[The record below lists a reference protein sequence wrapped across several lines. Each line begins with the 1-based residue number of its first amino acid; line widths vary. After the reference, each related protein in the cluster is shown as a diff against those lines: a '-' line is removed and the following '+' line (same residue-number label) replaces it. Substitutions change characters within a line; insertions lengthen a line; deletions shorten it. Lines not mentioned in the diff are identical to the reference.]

1 MDTYVLENAIRR
13 GKKGNGQKGEM
24 NSGSSGETKG
34 RRETEEG
41 GGEGERLR
49 DIHIL
54 AAGGGKRRGKEKRK
68 VRLKNRFE
76 RK

>member
-34 RRETEEG
+34 RRETEG
-41 GGEGERLR
+41 RGGEGERLR

-54 AAGGGKRRGKEKRK
+54 AAGGGVEGEGEKESTIEK
-68 VRLKNRFE
+68 
-76 RK
+76 

>member
-41 GGEGERLR
+41 GGKGRGLETYIYWLQKEGW
-49 DIHIL
+49 
-54 AAGGGKRRGKEKRK
+54 RGKEKRK

>member
-54 AAGGGKRRGKEKRK
+54 AAEGGVEGEGENESTIEK
-68 VRLKNRFE
+68 
-76 RK
+76 

>member
-41 GGEGERLR
+41 GGKGRGLETYIYWLQKEGR
-49 DIHIL
+49 
-54 AAGGGKRRGKEKRK
+54 GGGRRKGKYD
-68 VRLKNRFE
+68 
-76 RK
+76 

>member
-41 GGEGERLR
+41 GGKGRGLETYIYWLQKEGW
-49 DIHIL
+49 
-54 AAGGGKRRGKEKRK
+54 RRRK
-68 VRLKNRFE
+68 YD
-76 RK
+76 

>member
-41 GGEGERLR
+41 GGKGRGLETYIYWLQEKEEGE
-49 DIHIL
+49 
-54 AAGGGKRRGKEKRK
+54 GEKESTIEK
-68 VRLKNRFE
+68 
-76 RK
+76 

>member
-34 RRETEEG
+34 RRETEG
-41 GGEGERLR
+41 R
-49 DIHIL
+49 
-54 AAGGGKRRGKEKRK
+54 GGGKGRGLETYIYWLQKEGRGGGRRKGKYD
-68 VRLKNRFE
+68 
-76 RK
+76 